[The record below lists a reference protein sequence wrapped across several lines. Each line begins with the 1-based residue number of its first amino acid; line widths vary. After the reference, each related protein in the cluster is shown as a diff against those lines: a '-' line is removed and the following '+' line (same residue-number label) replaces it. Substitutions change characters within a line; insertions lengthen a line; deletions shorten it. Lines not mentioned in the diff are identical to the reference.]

1 MKRKMISL
9 VVGGADS
16 IPGSIKDF
24 LPTFHK
30 NFTFHHHNIY
40 ENMNRKLVLKISVL
54 HNLIYI
60 LRSGQG
66 FIQFYILP

>member
-24 LPTFHK
+24 LPTSYK
-30 NFTFHHHNIY
+30 NFTFHHQNIH
-40 ENMNRKLVLKISVL
+40 ENMNRKLVWKIFVL

-60 LRSGQG
+60 LRTEQG